1 MTPKGRASLFV
12 FLPGSNLIYIFI
24 MEDKNKKQDLV
35 PTVAQDIKYVVMPQ
49 EFRKTAGKKFLSPKI
64 LIIGSAVLG
73 ALVLSVAAVLIY
85 MKATAPAPRSLGEV
99 GPPASVTPPTEAI
112 PPPAPAPTTTP
123 EQPSLLSPL
132 TPTTTPKTAV
142 PEIPVVGQLTAGSDA
157 DADGLSDHEEV
168 AFQTD
173 PTRPDTD
180 GDGFLDGNEV
190 FNLYNPAAPPPVT
203 LLESGIVKLYR
214 NASFGYTIYY
224 PTLWSTSSTIDGSR
238 VSFKAQAPDAD
249 SINVTVVETGADVS
263 LRSWYLSQY
272 PQADINALQSYAS
285 KQGYQGLQDGERLN
299 TYIKKDKKVF
309 IINYD
314 LGGSD
319 KTVVWYRALYGMM
332 LNSLKIE

>member
-1 MTPKGRASLFV
+1 MAEEV
-12 FLPGSNLIYIFI
+12 
-24 MEDKNKKQDLV
+24 KNKEQKTEQRPSSV
-35 PTVAQDIKYVVMPQ
+35 KFTVMPR
-49 EFRKTAGKKFLSPKI
+49 EFRKQPAKKFLSPKI
-64 LIIGSAVLG
+64 LIWGGAILG
-73 ALVLSVAAVLIY
+73 ALIISVASVMIF
-85 MKATAPAPRSLGEV
+85 MKPVFRVAENI
-99 GPPASVTPPTEAI
+99 PPAGEITPSPETTPAATPPAEE
-112 PPPAPAPTTTP
+112 PASP
-123 EQPSLLSPL
+123 LLAPL
-132 TPTTTPKTAV
+132 TPTTTPEVTA

-157 DADGLSDHEEV
+157 DADGLSDHEEA

-190 FNLYNPAAPPPVT
+190 FHLYNPAAPPPVT

-224 PTLWSTSSTIDGSR
+224 PVLWSTSSTIDGSR
-238 VSFKAQAPDAD
+238 ASFGAQVPDAD
-249 SINVTVVETGADVS
+249 SINVTVMEMGADVS
-263 LRSWYLSQY
+263 LRSWYLSEY
-272 PQADINALQSYAS
+272 PAADINALQSYAS

-314 LGGSD
+314 LGGPD

>member
-1 MTPKGRASLFV
+1 
-12 FLPGSNLIYIFI
+12 
-24 MEDKNKKQDLV
+24 MEDKNKTNESP
-35 PTVAQDIKYVVMPQ
+35 PTTAVKYTVMPQ
-49 EFRKTAGKKFLSPKI
+49 EFRKRAGKKLISPKI
-64 LIIGSAVLG
+64 LIIGGAVLG
-73 ALVLSVAAVLIY
+73 AMVLAVGSVLLY
-85 MKATAPAPRSLGEV
+85 TKLTAPSV
-99 GPPASVTPPTEAI
+99 PPSISEVTPPAET
-112 PPPAPAPTTTP
+112 PPAEVTPPETTPTTTP
-123 EQPSLLSPL
+123 EESPLLAPL
-132 TPTTTPKTAV
+132 TPTTTPKIVA

-214 NASFGYTIYY
+214 NASFGYTFYY

-249 SINVTVVETGADVS
+249 SINVTVMETGADVS

-272 PQADINALQSYAS
+272 PQADINALQSYTS
-285 KQGYQGLQDGERLN
+285 KQGYQGLQDSERLN

-314 LGGSD
+314 LGGPD

>member
-1 MTPKGRASLFV
+1 MAEEAK
-12 FLPGSNLIYIFI
+12 IK
-24 MEDKNKKQDLV
+24 KNEN
-35 PTVAQDIKYVVMPQ
+35 PPAGAPIKFTVMPQ
-49 EFRKTAGKKFLSPKI
+49 EFRRAAKKTLVSRKTI
-64 LIIGSAVLG
+64 IIGSAVLG

-85 MKATAPAPRSLGEV
+85 MKITAPVVSPARVAVNTAPL
-99 GPPASVTPPTEAI
+99 
-112 PPPAPAPTTTP
+112 PPPQEAAPATTTP
-123 EQPSLLSPL
+123 PAVVSPPPSLLAPP
-132 TPTTTPKTAV
+132 PTSTPKAAV
-142 PEIPVVGQLTAGSDA
+142 PEIPVVGQLTAGADA

-168 AFQTD
+168 VFQTD

-190 FNLYNPAAPPPVT
+190 FNLYSPVAPPPVT

-214 NASFGYTIYY
+214 DASFGYTIYY

-272 PQADINALQSYAS
+272 QKADINALQSYTS

-309 IINYD
+309 IINYN
-314 LGGSD
+314 LGGPD
-319 KTVVWYRALYGMM
+319 KTVVWYRTLYGMM